1 MDVTEQSDPTLNRDD
16 PSDLVVPFTTEPPT
30 VPTQPE
36 PVDVK
41 TEAPTIEQPTTT
53 GFPKPNDSGV
63 YSEEDVKPNDKF
75 EISIDQPKNWQGGKT
90 ASIKVLEQKG
100 KCVRRIDASFGDSGF
115 ASGFNARSTF
125 PNREAAIQNAIL
137 GMRQKIRNTGF
148 DVTTQTAKK
157 QRDGILKYLNEI
169 ETSLVKDFTDTQPIS
184 EPPTKPSKPT
194 TPKGIEGNVVP
205 VVQSETTTDV
215 DSVVPESL
223 SKAQSL
229 VDIYA
234 DNGNTAPVNVSRC
247 V

>member
-1 MDVTEQSDPTLNRDD
+1 M
-16 PSDLVVPFTTEPPT
+16 
-30 VPTQPE
+30 
-36 PVDVK
+36 K

-63 YSEEDVKPNDKF
+63 YSEQDVKPNDKF

-90 ASIKVLEQKG
+90 ASIKVLEIAKG
-100 KCVRRIDASFGDSGF
+100 KWVRSIDASFGDSGF

-148 DVTTQTAKK
+148 DVTTQKAKK

-184 EPPTKPSKPT
+184 EPPTKPSKPK

-215 DSVVPESL
+215 DSVVPEKSVKGTKSGRIFMQTMETL
-223 SKAQSL
+223 RQSTYRGAFR
-229 VDIYA
+229 DA
-234 DNGNTAPVNVSRC
+234 GFRS
-247 V
+247 